1 MSLVWLVL
9 LFIPLLLMQR
19 WINRHL
25 QGLGLLLFGVE
36 RAHPSQALLGPM
48 QRDRRVST
56 LKERDLHL
64 ILYYLLLLPGI
75 LLHEGSHWLVATLLG
90 VKVSHI
96 SIGPTKKGAGQV
108 RFGSVR
114 VARTDPLRDSL
125 IGLAPLI
132 AGSLA
137 VLLIANRAFGL
148 SFSPHL
154 SPPQQLR
161 QVLVDLATYTTA
173 PDALLWLYLIFAL
186 SNAMLPSESDRQPWL
201 PLLVYLG
208 FLAILY
214 YLAVGVPRM
223 PEGVVSLVLRDL
235 NYLSLAFGLTVLV
248 DVPCIGVIYLLET
261 VVGGLRGQRV
271 EY

>member
-1 MSLVWLVL
+1 MLGSWTSLVWLVL

-25 QGLGLLLFGVE
+25 QGLGLLL
-36 RAHPSQALLGPM
+36 LG
-48 QRDRRVST
+48 
-56 LKERDLHL
+56 EGDLHL
-64 ILYYLLLLPGI
+64 VLYYLLLLPGI
-75 LLHEGSHWLVATLLG
+75 LLHEGSHWLMATLLG
-90 VKVSHI
+90 VKVSGI
-96 SIGPTKKGAGQV
+96 SIGPSRKGRGRV

-137 VLLIANRAFGL
+137 ILLIANRGFGL
-148 SFSPHL
+148 PFSPGL
-154 SPPQQLR
+154 SPLQQLR
-161 QVLVDLATYTTA
+161 QMLVNLADYTTA
-173 PDALLWLYLIFAL
+173 PDALLWLYLIFAI

-201 PLLVYLG
+201 PLVVYLG
-208 FLAILY
+208 CLAALY
-214 YLAVGVPRM
+214 VLVAGVPRVS
-223 PEGVVSLVLRDL
+223 EEVVSLVLRGLD
-235 NYLSLAFGLTVLV
+235 YLSLAFGLTVLA
-248 DVPCIGVIYLLET
+248 DLPCIGVIYLLET